1 MICDGDYAV
10 TELKNRNWSYF
21 IEIILGVYQNG
32 LELIIYSIT
41 EKWKN
46 KIITDTVQN
55 FKIVNEQYMS

>member
-1 MICDGDYAV
+1 MICDSDYAV

-41 EKWKN
+41 EK
-46 KIITDTVQN
+46 
-55 FKIVNEQYMS
+55 